1 MDRYGA
7 IELSMV
13 KRSDYFE
20 RYPGRT
26 RMIDPNQNRIDYG
39 DNLRAP
45 VGFDLSYAIATTFSL
60 DLDALLC
67 LPVALC
73 LDSTLEGDLKGEK
86 MAMLE
91 AIGQLSGRLKVFF
104 QQGNISA
111 PHSFNRLF
119 TLLEPCIVPV
129 VPGEVFSS
137 FHPKV
142 WLLRFIDARM
152 KVRYRLLVLSRNLT
166 FDRSWDLAV
175 TLEGEV
181 SDARNAESDGLI
193 DLLTGLASK
202 APDFAVAFSA
212 FKKELPF
219 VQWARP
225 PGFGRLETLLGD
237 DRRVPI
243 NFGRG
248 TDSILV
254 ISPFLHPKAL
264 DFLKSKAANRWLFS
278 RAEEMNRI
286 GEARLADWECYCLS
300 ERVVSGEDDI
310 DDLDHA
316 MVQNLHAKAIF
327 VKNGDTTHW
336 HVGSANAT
344 TAALGDGTALP
355 RNTEFMLRMSG
366 SGSDL
371 SPQQAIHELV
381 GSPEEPTGIFV
392 RHVFEA
398 ATEIEEPLDS
408 QVRRQLVHQL
418 INTQWTVSARSDDEN
433 TYTCSVG
440 FSPDFRNIA
449 PEHLAAIEV
458 GQISFGSFKP
468 LSSPLVWSGMATT
481 QISAFLRLRI
491 VIGVDAAWEGIVKA
505 ALKIEGGDRRDQ
517 KIYAELID
525 SQEKFMAYVQML
537 LQPDCDRAELFG
549 IDLSRSFNTAGDGA
563 LNKLISGPV
572 FESLLRSASRQPEQL
587 RRIDILLNRL
597 NSMNVKVPVKFQ
609 HLWKQY
615 KTFLGTT
622 K

>member
-1 MDRYGA
+1 
-7 IELSMV
+7 
-13 KRSDYFE
+13 
-20 RYPGRT
+20 
-26 RMIDPNQNRIDYG
+26 MIIPNQNRIDYG

-45 VGFDLSYAIATTFSL
+45 VGFELSYAVATTFSL

-91 AIGQLSGRLKVFF
+91 AIGQLSGRLKLFF

-119 TLLEPCIVPV
+119 TLLESCIVPV

-137 FHPKV
+137 FHPKI
-142 WLLRFIDARM
+142 WLLRFIDAST

-181 SDARNAESDGLI
+181 REARNNESDGLI
-193 DLLTGLASK
+193 DLLTELSPK
-202 APDFAVAFSA
+202 APDFAIAFSM
-212 FKKELPF
+212 FKKELPL
-219 VQWARP
+219 VQWTRP

-237 DRRVPI
+237 DQRVPI

-264 DFLKSKAANRWLFS
+264 DFLKSKATNRWLFS
-278 RAEEMNRI
+278 RADEMNRI
-286 GEARLADWECYCLS
+286 GEARLTDWECYCLS
-300 ERVVSGEDDI
+300 ERVVDGEDDI

-316 MVQNLHAKAIF
+316 MAQNLHAKAILL
-327 VKNGDTTHW
+327 KNGDTTHW

-344 TAALGDGTALP
+344 TAALGDGAALP

-371 SPQQAIHELV
+371 SPQQAVHELV
-381 GSPEEPTGIFV
+381 GTANEPTGIFV

-418 INTQWTVSARSDDEN
+418 INTRWTVIARPDGDE
-433 TYTCSVG
+433 TYACTVG
-440 FSPDFRNIA
+440 YSPDFSNTV

-458 GQISFGSFKP
+458 GQVSFGGFKP
-468 LSSPLVWSGMATT
+468 LAGPLVWPGMATT
-481 QISAFLRLRI
+481 QVSAFLRLQI
-491 VIGVDAAWEGIVKA
+491 VIDGETTWKGIVKA
-505 ALKIEGGDRRDQ
+505 TLQMEGGDRRGQ

-525 SQEKFMAYVQML
+525 SQEKFMAYVHML
-537 LQPDCDRAELFG
+537 LQPDCDKAELFC
-549 IDLSRSFNTAGDGA
+549 IDLNRSVNTAGDGA
-563 LNKLISGPV
+563 LNKLIGGPV

-587 RRIDILLNRL
+587 RRIEILLSRL
-597 NSMNVKVPVKFQ
+597 NSMKVKVPDEFH

-615 KTFLGTT
+615 KSFLGT
-622 K
+622 KK

>member
-1 MDRYGA
+1 ML
-7 IELSMV
+7 I
-13 KRSDYFE
+13 
-20 RYPGRT
+20 
-26 RMIDPNQNRIDYG
+26 PNQNRIDYG

-45 VGFDLSYAIATTFSL
+45 VGFELSYAIATTFSL

-119 TLLEPCIVPV
+119 TILEPCLAPV
-129 VPGEVFSS
+129 VPREVFSS

-142 WLLRFIDARM
+142 WLLRFIDARK

-181 SDARNAESDGLI
+181 REARNTECDGLI
-193 DLLTGLASK
+193 DLLTELAPK
-202 APDFAVAFSA
+202 APDFAVAFST
-212 FKKELPF
+212 FKKELPL
-219 VQWARP
+219 VQWTRP
-225 PGFGRLETLLGD
+225 PGFGRIETLLGD
-237 DRRVPI
+237 DQRVPI

-264 DFLKSKAANRWLFS
+264 DFLKSKAARRWLFS
-278 RAEEMNRI
+278 RADEMNRI
-286 GEARLADWECYCLS
+286 GEASLADWDCYCLS
-300 ERVVSGEDDI
+300 DRVVDGEDDI
-310 DDLDHA
+310 DDHDHG
-316 MVQNLHAKAIF
+316 MNQNLHAKAIL

-344 TAALGDGTALP
+344 TAALGDDAALP
-355 RNTEFMLRMSG
+355 RNTEFMVRMSG
-366 SGSDL
+366 AGSEL
-371 SPQQAIHELV
+371 TPQKVIDELV
-381 GSPEEPTGIFV
+381 GFKDKPTGIFV

-418 INTQWTVSARSDDEN
+418 IKTRWTVSARSDGDE
-433 TYTCSVG
+433 TYACTVG
-440 FSPDFRNIA
+440 FSPDFGNISA
-449 PEHLAAIEV
+449 EHLAAIEV
-458 GQISFGSFKP
+458 GQVSFGAFKP
-468 LSSPLVWSGMATT
+468 LSGPLVWSGMSTT
-481 QISAFLRLRI
+481 QVSAFLRLQI
-491 VIGVDAAWEGIVKA
+491 VIDGETAWKGVVKA
-505 ALKIEGGDRRDQ
+505 DLQVEGGDRRGQ

-525 SQEKFMAYVQML
+525 SQEKFMAYVHML
-537 LQPDCDRAELFG
+537 LQPDCDKAELFG

-563 LNKLISGPV
+563 LNKLIGGPV

-587 RRIDILLNRL
+587 KRIDILLSRL
-597 NSMNVKVPVKFQ
+597 NSMKVKVPVEFQ

-615 KTFLGTT
+615 KSFLGT
-622 K
+622 KK